1 MTQLL
6 SGDMIKGMS
15 REAAL
20 FNAQSVWGW
29 ATMFGH
35 GSIIELTSF
44 TTDVTLSVHFP
55 YSDFDKDREDQKY
68 RSVVMAGAKFHWTD
82 RPDLQ
87 IWTLHIE
94 WHFETKSP

>member
-1 MTQLL
+1 
-6 SGDMIKGMS
+6 MS

-35 GSIIELTSF
+35 GSIIEMTLFSF
-44 TTDVTLSVHFP
+44 SVTLSVHFP
-55 YSDFDKDREDQKY
+55 YDKFDKDREDQKY
-68 RSVVMAGAKFHWTD
+68 RSVVMAGADFKWTN

-87 IWTLHIE
+87 IWVLGIE
-94 WHFETKSP
+94 WNFETPSP

>member
-1 MTQLL
+1 
-6 SGDMIKGMS
+6 MS

-44 TTDVTLSVHFP
+44 SCCVSMAVHFP
-55 YSDFDKDREDQKY
+55 YDKFDKVREDQKY
-68 RSVVMAGAKFHWTD
+68 RSVVMAGAKIEWTN

-87 IWTLHIE
+87 IWNLHIE
-94 WHFETKSP
+94 WDFETTSP